1 MRQGLDAFGHHNPGP
16 GSPARRRIGLLA
28 SVLLAAAV
36 STTGLAVTASTV
48 EGSIGGSTVGSA
60 TGILTSAMTWAGAP
74 SSTAPLQNPVATVR
88 TASTTTVP
96 LPTPTT
102 TLPGASAQSAAT
114 TTLPMALPV
123 VATTTPTPS
132 VTRSGVTTTTNT
144 LPSIAVARGS
154 GSVDLTPVAPAP
166 SGPLALVSAAT
177 ADQTTTRDC
186 NSDPSALIS
195 ALPWGGTFH
204 GHGCYSVNNG
214 IKITKPVTL
223 DGGIY
228 IDSNTTPPPFTGHGQ
243 PQLNPIIDVVSTGH
257 VTLENLVVQG
267 TNADGSYHPAL
278 VGQAGIKLQSTRNTV
293 ITNVTTSHTFGDGL
307 ELWFDTRP
315 GYGYPVTDLTV
326 NGLTVWEAGR
336 QGITFGNVSGATLN
350 NVRVL
355 QAADS
360 GIDFESDLPHV
371 GSGNVTIAN
380 STICYCG
387 ARTSINS
394 IDYLSGPVQLT
405 NDTLAGH
412 FVVENPQSANG
423 FTMTGGSLALP
434 RVSPGTPPSGI
445 FASRGAHIRFI
456 EVKFS
461 LLPGTN
467 RPDGRNLLSTDTS
480 TISVTR

>member
-28 SVLLAAAV
+28 SALLAAVV
-36 STTGLAVTASTV
+36 STTGLAVAASPV

-60 TGILTSAMTWAGAP
+60 TAILTSAMTEAGAA
-74 SSTAPLQNPVATVR
+74 SSTAPLQNPVATVP

-102 TLPGASAQSAAT
+102 TLPG
-114 TTLPMALPV
+114 MALPV
-123 VATTTPTPS
+123 VATTTPTQSITP
-132 VTRSGVTTTTNT
+132 RGVTTATNT
-144 LPSIAVARGS
+144 VPSIAVAPGS
-154 GSVDLTPVAPAP
+154 GSVDLTPTP
-166 SGPLALVSAAT
+166 SGPKALISTAT
-177 ADQTTTRDC
+177 VDQTTTRDC
-186 NSDPSALIS
+186 KSDPSALIS

-204 GHGCYSVNNG
+204 GHGCYSVPNG
-214 IKITKPVTL
+214 IKITKPVTV

-228 IDSNTTPPPFTGHGQ
+228 IDSNTTPPPFTHHGQ
-243 PQLNPIIDVVSTGH
+243 PQLNPIIDVVSAGH

-267 TNADGSYHPAL
+267 TNADGSYHPDL
-278 VGQAGIKLQSTRNTV
+278 VGQAGIKLESTRNTV

-350 NVRVL
+350 NVAVL

-467 RPDGRNLLSTDTS
+467 RPDGRNLLFTDTS
-480 TISVTR
+480 TISVTP